1 MGMDFALRLLGLT
14 SGEDTSNLKKL
25 VAIAESEPKGTL
37 LRSRVATVYQARYV
51 LLGWVFESGGQEKE
65 SIKSPSGS

>member
-25 VAIAESEPKGTL
+25 VAIAESKPKGNL
-37 LRSRVATVYQARYV
+37 LRLGVATVYQARYC
-51 LLGWVFESGGQEKE
+51 WVGCSGGQ
-65 SIKSPSGS
+65 